1 MMDKKYGILRSDM
14 SDTFRDIKTENT
26 PLPPTSIVIFGG
38 TGDLAQ
44 TKLYPALLDLYAHG
58 ALPTGFRI
66 VGISRQKLTYE
77 DYVEFVKKSLAKKV
91 GSYEPSVIEQF
102 CQNIEYHDGD
112 FSSSSTYTDLLSWLK
127 NFDDSVMQC
136 TNKLF
141 YLAVPPQL
149 YSVIFKNLDE
159 SGLMRTCDGVY
170 SWARVL
176 VEKPFGRDLVTAQKL
191 EEELCSRFTE
201 EQIYRIDH
209 YLAKDS
215 IENIIALRFANTIL
229 SDSWYNRQVESIS
242 IRLLETKDVANRGA
256 FYDGVGALRDVGQ
269 NHVLQILALLTMTPS
284 DISTVESIRVA
295 RAEVLESL
303 INPIKVVKGQYR
315 GFASTAGVAPD
326 STTDTYFKI
335 ETALSS
341 SRWSGVPITLE
352 AGKALDKNINE
363 VVVTFRPQVNWQ
375 TQAEPHV
382 KDHRNVLTMQYSP
395 EQKITLSVWV
405 KKPGF
410 AFALEERVLELSR
423 GESVDDY
430 SPEAYERV
438 LYDCISGDQTR
449 FVSGAE
455 VMAAWKFIT
464 PLLQSD
470 NIPLV
475 IYEPGTSGPD
485 NVK

>member
-1 MMDKKYGILRSDM
+1 MTVFLDDLMLKKAS
-14 SDTFRDIKTENT
+14 
-26 PLPPTSIVIFGG
+26 LPPTSIVIFGG
-38 TGDLAQ
+38 TGDLAE
-44 TKLYPALLDLYAHG
+44 TKLYPALLDLYVHG
-58 ALPTGFRI
+58 ALPNQFRI
-66 VGISRQKLTYE
+66 IGISRKALSPEEYH
-77 DYVEFVKKSLAKKV
+77 EFVKKSLEKKIS
-91 GSYEPSVIEQF
+91 SYEQSVVAQF
-102 CQNIEYHDGD
+102 CQHIEYLAGD
-112 FSSSSTYTDLLSWLK
+112 FGLASTYSELLSLLK
-127 NFDDSVMQC
+127 EFDGEVMQC

-149 YSVIFKNLDE
+149 YSGIFKYLDE
-159 SGLMRTCDGVY
+159 SGLMRTCDGVL
-170 SWARVL
+170 SWARIL
-176 VEKPFGRDLVTAQKL
+176 VEKPFGRDLMTAEIL
-191 EEELCSRFTE
+191 EEELCSRFDE

-229 SDSWYNRQVESIS
+229 SDSWYNGQVESIA
-242 IRLLETKDVANRGA
+242 IRLLEKKDVANRGS

-284 DISTVESIRVA
+284 DISTVSAIRAA

-303 INPIKVVKGQYR
+303 LPPTYVIKGQYKD
-315 GFASTAGVAPD
+315 FTKTIGVASD
-326 STTDTYFKI
+326 SLTETYFKI
-335 ETALSS
+335 KTELSS

-375 TQAEPHV
+375 RETEPHV
-382 KDHRNVLTMQYSP
+382 KDHRNVLTMQFSP
-395 EQKITLSVWV
+395 EQRITLSVWV

-410 AFALEERVLELSR
+410 TFALEERVLELIRS
-423 GESVDDY
+423 EAVDAY

-438 LYDCISGDQTR
+438 LYDCIAGDQTR

-464 PLLQSD
+464 PLLQTD
-470 NIPLV
+470 NIPLFS
-475 IYEPGTSGPD
+475 YEVGAQWSD
-485 NVK
+485 SLN